1 MNLKNCY
8 NFSDFRKLAK
18 KNLPSPIFHYID
30 GGADEWWVVR
40 FNEVDSPLWRWR
52 VEITRNRRR
61 RSEYRG
67 GDEEDDTINLYQ
79 YQWQRSVVVTRRG
92 VGAVGCV
99 VLWCC
104 MCLKAALCLNSGM
117 VAESGHSSLPEKCL
131 SDLHAFVIILPL
143 FQCRTSPTDQY
154 QTKQPWW

>member
-1 MNLKNCY
+1 M
-8 NFSDFRKLAK
+8 
-18 KNLPSPIFHYID
+18 
-30 GGADEWWVVR
+30 VR

-67 GDEEDDTINLYQ
+67 GDEEDDTINQYQ

-99 VLWCC
+99 VL
-104 MCLKAALCLNSGM
+104 
-117 VAESGHSSLPEKCL
+117 
-131 SDLHAFVIILPL
+131 LHVFEGCSV
-143 FQCRTSPTDQY
+143 FEQRHGG
-154 QTKQPWW
+154 